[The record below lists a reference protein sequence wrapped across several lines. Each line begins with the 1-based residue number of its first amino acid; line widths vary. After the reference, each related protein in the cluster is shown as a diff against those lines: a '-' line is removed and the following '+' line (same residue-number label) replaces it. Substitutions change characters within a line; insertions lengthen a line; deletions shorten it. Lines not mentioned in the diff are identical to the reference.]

1 MLLASTPKKIFEPP
15 GPRNGFDADAALR
28 SIFAGTAA
36 KTGKQFFAALVKN
49 LALAMNTHGAWVTEY
64 FPEARQLRALAFWFG
79 GKLIPNYQYN
89 IDGTLCEVA
98 IERRELVHF
107 ADNVLELYPGDL
119 ELKEAGVVSYMGVPL
134 LDMNDQVLGHLAVV
148 DTKPMPQEP
157 RAVAIFQI
165 FAARA
170 AAELQRLYVE
180 AELRAKNAQLEKAQ
194 ALLEAENRHKT
205 DELERAR
212 RLQLALVP
220 KEIPQLPNFEIDVY
234 MKTATEV
241 GGDYYDFQMGKDGAL
256 TVVIGDATGH
266 GLNAGMMVTATKSIL
281 TTLREEPD
289 LVKVFKQLN
298 EALRRVN
305 LLRHYMALQMIQLKG
320 ERLVICSAGM
330 PPLLLYRAASQ
341 TIEKFNLKAMPLG
354 SVANFPYQKREAQ
367 IASGDTILLMS
378 DGFTELFNAAG
389 EIFDEE
395 QVQAAFAE
403 VATQSPQQ
411 IIKHLVNEGEKWAK
425 GEPPHDDITFVAL
438 KVRCVEKT

>member
-1 MLLASTPKKIFEPP
+1 MPLTSIPKKIFEPAA
-15 GPRNGFDADAALR
+15 PRNGFDADAALR

-64 FPEARQLRALAFWFG
+64 FPEAQQLRTLGFWFG
-79 GKLIPNYQYN
+79 GKFIPYYEHNLA
-89 IDGTLCEVA
+89 GTVCELV
-98 IERRELVHF
+98 IESRDLVHF
-107 ADNVLELYPGDL
+107 ADNVLELYPSDMQFH
-119 ELKEAGVVSYMGVPL
+119 EAGVVSYMGVPL
-134 LDMNDQVLGHLAVV
+134 LDVSGRVLGHLAAV
-148 DTKPMPQEP
+148 DTKPMPKKP
-157 RAVAIFQI
+157 RAVAIFKI

-170 AAELQRLYVE
+170 AVELQRLYVE
-180 AELRAKNAQLEKAQ
+180 AELREKNAQLEKMQ
-194 ALLEAENRHKT
+194 TLLEAENRRKT

-220 KEIPQLPNFEIDVY
+220 KKIPQLPDFEIDVY

-281 TTLREEPD
+281 TTLRDEPD

-320 ERLVICSAGM
+320 ERLEICSAGM
-330 PPLLLYRAASQ
+330 PPLLLYRASSQ
-341 TIEKFNLKAMPLG
+341 TVEEINLKAMPLG
-354 SVANFPYQKREAQ
+354 SVANFPYQKREVQ
-367 IASGDTILLMS
+367 ISSGDAILLMS

-411 IIKHLVNEGEKWAK
+411 IIKHLVNKGEKWAK
-425 GEPPHDDITFVAL
+425 GEPSHDDITFVAL
-438 KVRCVEKT
+438 KVR